1 MSARNTT
8 GNGERLAQSGRLDQ
22 SGRPRSGS
30 LSQSTRPRNER
41 LASRGGSR
49 SAHLFTSILFLVF
62 VCALLLALAAGV
74 GVYRHIHATGS
85 ATEQARLAAALVTN
99 VVRSKDA
106 EAAVSLGTA
115 PGGGQ
120 SLVLTERLDSGTFET
135 RLYLYDGALVEEYV
149 PAGTAYDPAHAEP
162 LAAASAFAVELDGDA
177 GALRVTCDDTTTFIA
192 LRSDGALGTSNG
204 ALGAT
209 DEGGAA

>member
-1 MSARNTT
+1 MSARNTP
-8 GNGERLAQSGRLDQ
+8 GSGRLT
-22 SGRPRSGS
+22 PRTR
-30 LSQSTRPRNER
+30 STTGDGHLAPRTR
-41 LASRGGSR
+41 AR

-74 GVYRHIHATGS
+74 GVYRHIHATGL
-85 ATEQARLAAALVTN
+85 ATEKARLAGALVTN

-135 RLYLYDGALVEEYV
+135 RLYLYDGKLVEEYV

-162 LAAASAFAVELDGDA
+162 LVAASAFAVELDEDA
-177 GALRVTCDDTTTFIA
+177 GALRVTCGNTTTFIA
-192 LRSDGALGTSNG
+192 LRSDGALST
-204 ALGAT
+204 A

>member
-1 MSARNTT
+1 MNARNTPGSNGSLAPRGRSTT
-8 GNGERLAQSGRLDQ
+8 GGERLTPRGRTRGAQLAPRGRV
-22 SGRPRSGS
+22 
-30 LSQSTRPRNER
+30 
-41 LASRGGSR
+41 R
-49 SAHLFTSILFLVF
+49 SAHLFTSILFVGF

-85 ATEQARLAAALVTN
+85 ATERARLAGALVTN

-106 EAAVSLGTA
+106 EAAVSLDTA

-135 RLYLYDGALVEEYV
+135 RLYLYDGELVEEYV
-149 PAGTAYDPAHAEP
+149 PADIAYDPAHTEP
-162 LAAASAFAVELDGDA
+162 LVAASAFAVELDEDA
-177 GALRVTCDDTTTFIA
+177 GTLRVTCDDTTTFIA

>member
-1 MSARNTT
+1 MSARDTT
-8 GNGERLAQSGRLDQ
+8 GSGGRLALRTH
-22 SGRPRSGS
+22 P
-30 LSQSTRPRNER
+30 
-41 LASRGGSR
+41 R

-74 GVYRHIHATGS
+74 GVYRHIHATGA
-85 ATEQARLAAALVTN
+85 ATERARLAGALVAN

-115 PGGGQ
+115 PGGVQ

-135 RLYLYDGALVEEYV
+135 RLYLADGALVEEYV

-162 LAAASAFAVELDGDA
+162 LVEARSFSVELNEDA
-177 GALRVTCDDTTTFIA
+177 DMLRVTCDDTATLVA
-192 LRSDGALGTSNG
+192 LRSDGAVG
-204 ALGAT
+204 APGK
-209 DEGGAA
+209 GGAA

>member
-1 MSARNTT
+1 MSARSTI
-8 GNGERLAQSGRLDQ
+8 GGGEHLAQSGRLDQ

-30 LSQSTRPRNER
+30 LAQSTRPRNER

-49 SAHLFTSILFLVF
+49 SAHLFTSLLFLVF
-62 VCALLLALAAGV
+62 TCALLLALATGV
-74 GVYRHIHATGS
+74 GVYRHIHATSS
-85 ATEQARLAAALVTN
+85 ATEKARLAGALVTN

-162 LAAASAFAVELDGDA
+162 LVAASAFAVELDEDA
-177 GALRVTCDDTTTFIA
+177 GALRVTCDTTTTFIA
-192 LRSDGALGTSNG
+192 LRSDGALST
-204 ALGAT
+204 A

>member
-1 MSARNTT
+1 MSAHNTPGSNGRLAQRGRSAT
-8 GNGERLAQSGRLDQ
+8 GGERLAPRGRV
-22 SGRPRSGS
+22 
-30 LSQSTRPRNER
+30 
-41 LASRGGSR
+41 R
-49 SAHLFTSILFLVF
+49 SAHLFTTILFLVF

-85 ATEQARLAAALVTN
+85 ATEQARLAGALVTN

-120 SLVLTERLDSGTFET
+120 SLVLTERLDSGTFEM
-135 RLYLYDGALVEEYV
+135 RLYLYDGELVEEYV

-162 LAAASAFAVELDGDA
+162 LVAASAFAVELDGDA

-192 LRSDGALGTSNG
+192 LRSHGALGTTDEN
-204 ALGAT
+204 APAAT

>member
-1 MSARNTT
+1 MSARNTI
-8 GNGERLAQSGRLDQ
+8 
-22 SGRPRSGS
+22 
-30 LSQSTRPRNER
+30 
-41 LASRGGSR
+41 RGGSNARGTALAQRASRARGTRARSTTGDGHLAPRTRAR

-74 GVYRHIHATGS
+74 GVYRHIHATGL
-85 ATEQARLAAALVTN
+85 ATEKARLAGALVTN

-120 SLVLTERLDSGTFET
+120 SLVLTERLNSGTFET
-135 RLYLYDGALVEEYV
+135 RLYLYDGKLVEEYV

-162 LAAASAFAVELDGDA
+162 LVAASAFAVELDEDA
-177 GALRVTCDDTTTFIA
+177 GALRVTCDTTTTFIA
-192 LRSDGALGTSNG
+192 LRSDGALST
-204 ALGAT
+204 A